1 VPSSNVRSIA
11 ERPGMDREE
20 MVSSHGMP
28 LSRSCSS
35 GVVMS
40 SSTSSA
46 ERPSASVC
54 IWTAGGSNSG

>member
-1 VPSSNVRSIA
+1 MPSSNVRSIA
-11 ERPGMDREE
+11 DRPGIDCDSI
-20 MVSSHGMP
+20 VSSHGMP

-46 ERPSASVC
+46 DSPRASVC
-54 IWTAGGSNSG
+54 TWTAGGSNSG